1 MRKCIFCGKEKVH
14 EDAVMDF
21 CDDCGLRVWGPK
33 MLATL
38 KANYTKARDED
49 DLVHMDTSST
59 LKMLRSVPTEKKEMP
74 TRERKGE

>member
-1 MRKCIFCGKEKVH
+1 MKRCIFCGKEKVS

-21 CDDCGLRVWGPK
+21 CDECGLRVWGPK

-49 DLVHMDTSST
+49 DLVHTDDSET
-59 LKMLRSVPTEKKEMP
+59 LKTLKSGSAKREMP
-74 TRERKGE
+74 IRGRKFS

>member
-21 CDDCGLRVWGPK
+21 CDDCGTGVWGPK
-33 MLATL
+33 MFATI

-49 DLVHMDTSST
+49 DLIHIDTSSI
-59 LKMLRSVPTEKKEMP
+59 LKSLRSNSSRDKRT
-74 TRERKGE
+74 

>member
-1 MRKCIFCGKEKVH
+1 MKKCIFCKGEKVPD
-14 EDAVMDF
+14 EAVMDF
-21 CDDCGLRVWGPK
+21 CDDCGLKVWGPK

-59 LKMLRSVPTEKKEMP
+59 LKMLRSGVPVKEGLS
-74 TRERKGE
+74 TRERKAA